1 MSSATQIISPPGVAS
16 YPHIAVAQEPMDGK
30 GGEPKYSLA
39 IIFNDAA
46 TKTPQFAAM
55 KAAVI
60 AAAEDAYPGKGAK
73 MLETGQL
80 KSPFRTDCAA
90 KNYNKDCAVFLNV
103 RTTKKPGVVF
113 SYKDAATGKAKIIPD
128 DQIAKEIYPGCVVR
142 FSGNAY
148 AYNQAGNKGITFG
161 LNNVQKVADG
171 ERIDGRQEASEEFAD
186 LSAAPAQDLPF

>member
-1 MSSATQIISPPGVAS
+1 MSSATQVISPVGIVS
-16 YPHIAVAQEPMDGK
+16 YPHVATPQAAQDE
-30 GGEPKYSLA
+30 GGEPKYSMALILDEA
-39 IIFNDAA
+39 G
-46 TKTPQFAAM
+46 TKTPEFAAM

-73 MLETGQL
+73 MLESGQL

-90 KNYNKDCAVFLNV
+90 KNYKNCAVFLNV

-113 SYKDAATGKAKIIPD
+113 AVKDPTTGKAKVMTDAEIE
-128 DQIAKEIYPGCVVR
+128 KEIYPGAKAR

-148 AYNQAGNKGITFG
+148 AYNNKGNKGITFG

-171 ERIDGRQEASEEFAD
+171 ERIDGRAEASEEFAD